1 MNEKST
7 RPTTLGK
14 LRATPAYKAW
24 AADLAVLH
32 SILVR
37 DCPPRSFDL
46 TEQEVRQLVAS
57 VEIGR
62 ASCRERV

>member
-14 LRATPAYKAW
+14 LRATQAYRTW
-24 AADLAVLH
+24 AADLAVHH

-37 DCPPRSFDL
+37 DTPPRSFDL

-57 VEIGR
+57 VEYHH
-62 ASCRERV
+62 AS